1 MNSLLPRCE
10 FRKSRAAERNP
21 DGLGPCATTRRA
33 RDNPGVRTPTVRCAH
48 GADTLPIAGIQP
60 ALSEVRLLVLGAATI
75 SMALARRVSRVGTVS
90 TRRDVERRTEGSDA
104 ALENGVLNAFRRVF
118 L

>member
-10 FRKSRAAERNP
+10 FRKSSAAERNP
-21 DGLGPCATTRRA
+21 DELGPCATIRRA
-33 RDNPGVRTPTVRCAH
+33 RDNLGVRTPTVRCAL

-75 SMALARRVSRVGTVS
+75 SLALARDISRVGTVS
-90 TRRDVERRTEGSDA
+90 TRRDVERLTEGKDA
-104 ALENGVLNAFRRVF
+104 ALENGVLNAFRRV
-118 L
+118 LL